1 MSSYDLSYLTSCKI
15 MDWDYDTA
23 ETGKVLDMEARN
35 KGALDKRIQTFARL
49 VTYISQVLFYVSL
62 SLSEIINYINC
73 RMSVFIF
80 YAVSVVFRNI
90 IQW

>member
-49 VTYISQVLFYVSL
+49 VTYIRQVLSSTYYL
-62 SLSEIINYINC
+62 L
-73 RMSVFIF
+73 FILVLCF
-80 YAVSVVFRNI
+80 PSH
-90 IQW
+90 